1 MGRIEISFI
10 DKQTGLP
17 YSLPKPTK
25 LIVNGPAT
33 VILWDDGSKT
43 VAKCNK
49 DEPFDPEKGVAI
61 AIAKRFVSSNKLH
74 MMFDGALSQINDSDN
89 NPLNTWLESIR
100 AATASFVTS
109 AGGEK
114 NERREI
120 QSCRPL
126 AQVGIQEQQ
135 DRWCGQKL
143 L

>member
-61 AIAKRFVSSNKLH
+61 AIAKRFVSSNKLNKL
-74 MMFDGALSQINDSDN
+74 FDDALSQINDSDT

-109 AGGEK
+109 AGGDK
-114 NERREI
+114 I
-120 QSCRPL
+120 
-126 AQVGIQEQQ
+126 
-135 DRWCGQKL
+135 
-143 L
+143 

>member
-1 MGRIEISFI
+1 MGQIEISFI

-33 VILWDDGSKT
+33 VVLWDDGSKT

-74 MMFDGALSQINDSDN
+74 MMFDDAWFQDVDN
-89 NPLNTWLESIR
+89 SGPRSVIEQWRENMRELAKFYGRN
-100 AATASFVTS
+100 
-109 AGGEK
+109 AGGDK
-114 NERREI
+114 
-120 QSCRPL
+120 
-126 AQVGIQEQQ
+126 
-135 DRWCGQKL
+135 K
-143 L
+143 

>member
-74 MMFDGALSQINDSDN
+74 MMFDGALSQINGSDN
-89 NPLNTWLESIR
+89 NPFNTWIESIR
-100 AATASFVTS
+100 AAAASF
-109 AGGEK
+109 GG
-114 NERREI
+114 
-120 QSCRPL
+120 
-126 AQVGIQEQQ
+126 GIGGS
-135 DRWCGQKL
+135 RK
-143 L
+143 

>member
-33 VILWDDGSKT
+33 VILWNDGTKT

-61 AIAKRFVSSNKLH
+61 AIAKRFVSSGKLH
-74 MMFDGALSQINDSDN
+74 KLFDDARFQEINDNSMRPMLEQWRENMRMLAKFYGN
-89 NPLNTWLESIR
+89 N
-100 AATASFVTS
+100 
-109 AGGEK
+109 AGG
-114 NERREI
+114 N
-120 QSCRPL
+120 
-126 AQVGIQEQQ
+126 
-135 DRWCGQKL
+135 QK
-143 L
+143 

>member
-1 MGRIEISFI
+1 MAELKIRGGDNCLEFTIQET
-10 DKQTGLP
+10 Q
-17 YSLPKPTK
+17 PKK

-33 VILWDDGSKT
+33 IILWDDGTKT

-109 AGGEK
+109 AGGDK
-114 NERREI
+114 
-120 QSCRPL
+120 
-126 AQVGIQEQQ
+126 
-135 DRWCGQKL
+135 K
-143 L
+143 

>member
-33 VILWDDGSKT
+33 VILWSDGTKT

-61 AIAKRFVSSNKLH
+61 AIAKRFVSSNKLNKL
-74 MMFDGALSQINDSDN
+74 FDDALSQINDSDN

-100 AATASFVTS
+100 AATAIFGTS
-109 AGGEK
+109 AGGDK
-114 NERREI
+114 
-120 QSCRPL
+120 
-126 AQVGIQEQQ
+126 
-135 DRWCGQKL
+135 K
-143 L
+143 

>member
-61 AIAKRFVSSNKLH
+61 AIAKRFVASNKLNKL
-74 MMFDGALSQINDSDN
+74 FDDALSQINDSDN
-89 NPLNTWLESIR
+89 NPLNTWIEGIR
-100 AATASFVTS
+100 AATTIFV
-109 AGGEK
+109 GGFGGSRK
-114 NERREI
+114 
-120 QSCRPL
+120 
-126 AQVGIQEQQ
+126 
-135 DRWCGQKL
+135 
-143 L
+143 